1 MFGAASPILLVLFTM
16 SSSVARKVVNV
27 KIVSDVVWPF
37 CFVGLRNLQKASDTA
52 GVDYHLQW
60 EPFLLNPSSS
70 LPEEG
75 EPIEK
80 HLEKKYGAAAMA
92 RFKGPNNPLKT
103 AGEKVGIKF
112 TNDRNIYPTVKAHAL
127 LEKIKEQDNNKANA
141 MMEAL
146 FQSYFEEGQ
155 NINDPEKL
163 ADMAEKVTGLDKNQA
178 LQAIRDTNLQ
188 DQVRAKDHMYKSQMR
203 VTGVPFYIIEQ
214 NSGGRPMAFSGAQPP
229 EMIAEMLEE
238 AADV

>member
-1 MFGAASPILLVLFTM
+1 M
-16 SSSVARKVVNV
+16 
-27 KIVSDVVWPF
+27 
-37 CFVGLRNLQKASDTA
+37 QKASDTA

-60 EPFLLNPSSS
+60 EPFLLNPGDR

-92 RFKGPNNPLKT
+92 RFRGPNNPLKA

-127 LEKIKEQDNNKANA
+127 LEKIKEQDNSKANA

-146 FQSYFEEGQ
+146 FQSYFEEGR
-155 NINDPEKL
+155 NINDAEKL
-163 ADMAEKVTGLDKNQA
+163 ADMAEKVAGMEKDQA
-178 LQAIRDTNLQ
+178 LLAIRDTNLQ
-188 DQVRAKDHMYKSQMR
+188 DQVRAKDYMYKSQMR
-203 VTGVPFYIIEQ
+203 VTGVPFYIIDQ
-214 NSGGRPMAFSGAQPP
+214 NNGSRPVAFSGAQPP
-229 EMIAEMLEE
+229 EMIAELLEE